1 MFSLTAII
9 VAIVNP
15 AKRRREDNVGAPAR
29 LCRFHAWELEGYIDT
44 LVDLALPPNTYGF
57 PLGYHSKLMVL
68 VAQLTSYLT
77 L

>member
-1 MFSLTAII
+1 MQVPRLRA
-9 VAIVNP
+9 
-15 AKRRREDNVGAPAR
+15 RELD
-29 LCRFHAWELEGYIDT
+29 GYIDT